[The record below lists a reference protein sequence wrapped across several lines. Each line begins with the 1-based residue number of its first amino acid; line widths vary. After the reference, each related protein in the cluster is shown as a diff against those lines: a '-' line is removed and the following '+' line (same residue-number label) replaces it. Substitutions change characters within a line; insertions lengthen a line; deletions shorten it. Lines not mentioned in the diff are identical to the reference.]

1 MEKSI
6 KSNAVDY
13 GLYLGGALSVYTIL
27 CYGISMETL
36 VNYWIMLLIMPIV
49 IITTGI
55 FSILKAKSLNNG
67 YLSFKEAFSSYF
79 ITIAIALMIST
90 LVSIIIFN
98 FVDPEAALS
107 LKEIIIEKSLATM
120 ESFNTPVETMA
131 EEIDKLKNQDSFG
144 IPLQIRGLAQ
154 SIATFAIIGLII
166 AAIMKN
172 LKTLKILYKKQL

>member
-13 GLYLGGALSVYTIL
+13 GLYLGAALSVYTIL
-27 CYGISMETL
+27 CYGINLELL
-36 VNYWIMLLIMPIV
+36 VNSWIIFLILPLI
-49 IITTGI
+49 IITTGV
-55 FSILKAKSLNNG
+55 FSVLKAKSLNNG

-90 LVSIIIFN
+90 LVNVILFN

-107 LKEIIIEKSLATM
+107 LKEIIIDKTFAMM
-120 ESFNTPVETMA
+120 ESFNAPAEAMSEA
-131 EEIDKLKNQDSFG
+131 IEEIKNQDTFG

-154 SIATFAIIGLII
+154 SIATFAIIGLIV
-166 AAIMKN
+166 AAIMK
-172 LKTLKILYKKQL
+172 KSKDPIDSI